1 MKAPLKSFT
10 VEVKSSRFSS
20 SMAKLVVRELLL
32 LVEAKPDPAP
42 VSPSHVRQMAEQMF
56 RSLTVSSRDEPQT
69 KVSGESS
76 LVGRWGS
83 SVRACASHGSAH
95 VW

>member
-1 MKAPLKSFT
+1 MKAPLKPFT
-10 VEVKSSRFSS
+10 VEVKGSRFSS
-20 SMAKLVVRELLL
+20 SIAKPDFGELL

-76 LVGRWGS
+76 LVGRCAS
-83 SVRACASHGSAH
+83 SVQAYASHGSVR